1 MQIASFSILSAVCQ
15 TNRQSIFGNFVHTC
29 AASFTLG
36 SLTHWWTQFRCKLKG
51 FFFCLLYPCPLLWIC
66 HSMLSLN
73 NKSTLAVLGNSPPLA
88 DQVSHWP
95 CRLSPGRGITIRL
108 DISAITIYDDKT
120 TKKMTAA
127 MTADCQKT
135 WLADWHCQLEYFY
148 VSGKSLRVREAIL

>member
-1 MQIASFSILSAVCQ
+1 MWKVTWWKNTSVFEQFGRSKNVSRSSCTWKYISESAIWKKKKMSE
-15 TNRQSIFGNFVHTC
+15 N
-29 AASFTLG
+29 
-36 SLTHWWTQFRCKLKG
+36 
-51 FFFCLLYPCPLLWIC
+51 
-66 HSMLSLN
+66 
-73 NKSTLAVLGNSPPLA
+73 LAVLGNSPPLA

-135 WLADWHCQLEYFY
+135 WSADWHCQLESFY
-148 VSGKSLRVREAIL
+148 ASRKSLRVTIILVL